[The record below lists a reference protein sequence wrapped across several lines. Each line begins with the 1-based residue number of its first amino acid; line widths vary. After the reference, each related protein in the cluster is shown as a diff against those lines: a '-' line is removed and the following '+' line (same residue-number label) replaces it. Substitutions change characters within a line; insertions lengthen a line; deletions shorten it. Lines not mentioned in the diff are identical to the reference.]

1 MLPFSNIRVRFL
13 TADIAVVPC
22 GLAIGKGPGTPLV
35 GIVDDVS
42 ASVLYCQLFS
52 FSYTM
57 SVFITQVLLHTYI
70 HTFKFC
76 LSSLTNTDVNS
87 HLHNLEAKTKF

>member
-42 ASVLYCQLFS
+42 ASVLYCQLFFVFLHNVS
-52 FSYTM
+52 FYYTC
-57 SVFITQVLLHTYI
+57 SLTHLHTY
-70 HTFKFC
+70 FQV
-76 LSSLTNTDVNS
+76 LSLQLN
-87 HLHNLEAKTKF
+87 

>member
-42 ASVLYCQLFS
+42 ASVLYCQLFHFLTPCQFLLHR
-52 FSYTM
+52 FSYTP
-57 SVFITQVLLHTYI
+57 TYI
-70 HTFKFC
+70 
-76 LSSLTNTDVNS
+76 LSSLVS
-87 HLHNLEAKTKF
+87 PA